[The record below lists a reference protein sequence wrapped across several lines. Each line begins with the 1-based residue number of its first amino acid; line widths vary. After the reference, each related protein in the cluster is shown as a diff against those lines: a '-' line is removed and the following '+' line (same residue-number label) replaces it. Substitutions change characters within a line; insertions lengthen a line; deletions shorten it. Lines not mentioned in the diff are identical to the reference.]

1 MSGPCGTKASWPRL
15 DDAFD
20 VQAVLGRFIQLDVHV
35 APGIDNHR
43 ASGRFVTDQI

>member
-1 MSGPCGTKASWPRL
+1 VAAQKVGMDVRL

-20 VQAVLGRFIQLDVHV
+20 VQAVLGRFIEVDVHV